1 MGRAKELFIPEAETD
16 KGSDNRVLREKVGVD
31 DAPFITS
38 ILDPGSV
45 EAGETIIILGIV
57 GIVFFLI
64 FIVNLLIWARQ
75 SNRKPRQASDLESSQ
90 ISIQPRSHGCVIN
103 MKKFTRSD

>member
-1 MGRAKELFIPEAETD
+1 MQSPLIYPEDDFWPISSDLWEETDNILNPCWKAKKLFIPEAEPDT
-16 KGSDNRVLREKVGVD
+16 GSENRVLREKVGGD

-38 ILDPGSV
+38 LLDPGSV

-75 SNRKPRQASDLESSQ
+75 SNRKVR
-90 ISIQPRSHGCVIN
+90 
-103 MKKFTRSD
+103 